1 MSAAGRTIFLITL
14 GAVLATLLPGVC
26 AADCASFMECCRRA
40 PAPDT
45 VVSSSSCCNAE
56 KPEMSVPSATP
67 AEVRTKP
74 ARETTSSCPF
84 VVHAPVSM
92 GGASVA
98 QASPGRSI
106 SHRAPDVP
114 LYLMNAAVLC

>member
-1 MSAAGRTIFLITL
+1 MGATGRTTLLFTL
-14 GAVLATLLPGVC
+14 GALLATLLPGVC

-45 VVSSSSCCNAE
+45 VVSSSTCCRAE
-56 KPEMSVPSATP
+56 QPDISGPSAAP
-67 AEVRTKP
+67 AEVRIKP
-74 ARETTSSCPF
+74 ARETSSSAPF
-84 VVHAPVSM
+84 VVHAPVLM

-98 QASPGRSI
+98 QATPDHSR